1 MKFIGYRTLKTAIG
15 ATIAMSIAGALGLKY
30 SVSAGIITILSIQ
43 NTKKKSLSVAI
54 QRMIACLLALTIS
67 SVLFTMLGH
76 NAIVFGLFLLVFI
89 PLAVKFN
96 LQEGI
101 VVNSV
106 LATHILAEKHISI
119 NLFINEILLMFI
131 GAGIALLL
139 NLYMPSIEKEIWE
152 DQFYIEEK
160 MKEILIQMSIASREL
175 SVSLKE
181 DKLFNDLEE
190 RLFKAKK
197 RAYINLNNYFLLDVS
212 YYADYM
218 EMRIQQFETLKKMRQ
233 HFHKFFM
240 TYEQTEMIADFT
252 KKVADSLHEE
262 NTGDDLLLDL
272 EDLRGSFKKMNLPST
287 REEFENRALLFQF
300 LNDMEQF
307 LIIKNEFK
315 KTIDKLDYERKDY
328 KIKN

>member
-15 ATIAMSIAGALGLKY
+15 ATIAMSIAGDLGLKY

-43 NTKKKSLSVAI
+43 NTKRKSLNVAI
-54 QRMIACLLALTIS
+54 QRMIACVLALAIS
-67 SVLFTMLGH
+67 SILFTMLGH

-106 LATHILAEKHISI
+106 LATHILAEKYVSI
-119 NLFINEILLMFI
+119 NLFLNEILLMFI

-139 NLYMPSIEKEIWE
+139 NLYMPSIEKEIRE
-152 DQFYIEEK
+152 DQLYIEEK
-160 MKEILIQMSIASREL
+160 MKEILIQMSIALREL

-181 DKLFNDLEE
+181 DEIFKDLQE

-212 YYADYM
+212 YYAVYM

-233 HFHKFFM
+233 HFQKIL
-240 TYEQTEMIADFT
+240 Y
-252 KKVADSLHEE
+252 
-262 NTGDDLLLDL
+262 DL
-272 EDLRGSFKKMNLPST
+272 
-287 REEFENRALLFQF
+287 
-300 LNDMEQF
+300 
-307 LIIKNEFK
+307 
-315 KTIDKLDYERKDY
+315 
-328 KIKN
+328 

>member
-43 NTKKKSLSVAI
+43 NTKRKSLNVAI
-54 QRMIACLLALTIS
+54 QRMIACILALAIS
-67 SVLFTMLGH
+67 SILFTMLGH

-89 PLAVKFN
+89 PLSVKFN

-106 LATHILAEKHISI
+106 LATHILAEKYVSI
-119 NLFINEILLMFI
+119 NLFLNEILLMFI

-139 NLYMPSIEKEIWE
+139 NLYMPSIEKEIRE
-152 DQFYIEEK
+152 DQLYIEEK
-160 MKEILIQMSIASREL
+160 MKEILIQMSIALREL

-181 DKLFNDLEE
+181 DEIFKDLQE

-212 YYADYM
+212 YYAVYM

-233 HFHKFFM
+233 HFQKFFM

-262 NTGDDLLLDL
+262 NTGEYLLLDL
-272 EDLRGSFKKMNLPST
+272 DDLRESFKNMNLPST
-287 REEFENRALLFQF
+287 REEFENRAMLFQF
-300 LNDMEQF
+300 LNDMEEF
-307 LIIKNEFK
+307 LITKNEFK
-315 KTIDKLDYERKDY
+315 KTIDKLDYETKDY
-328 KIKN
+328 KMKN

>member
-1 MKFIGYRTLKTAIG
+1 
-15 ATIAMSIAGALGLKY
+15 
-30 SVSAGIITILSIQ
+30 
-43 NTKKKSLSVAI
+43 
-54 QRMIACLLALTIS
+54 MIACLLALTIS

-106 LATHILAEKHISI
+106 LATHILAEKYISI

-160 MKEILIQMSIASREL
+160 MKEILVQMSIALREL

-197 RAYINLNNYFLLDVS
+197 EHI
-212 YYADYM
+212 
-218 EMRIQQFETLKKMRQ
+218 
-233 HFHKFFM
+233 
-240 TYEQTEMIADFT
+240 
-252 KKVADSLHEE
+252 
-262 NTGDDLLLDL
+262 
-272 EDLRGSFKKMNLPST
+272 
-287 REEFENRALLFQF
+287 
-300 LNDMEQF
+300 
-307 LIIKNEFK
+307 LI
-315 KTIDKLDYERKDY
+315 
-328 KIKN
+328 

>member
-1 MKFIGYRTLKTAIG
+1 MKFIGYRTLKTAVG
-15 ATIAMSIAGALGLKY
+15 ATIAMSIAGAFGLKY
-30 SVSAGIITILSIQ
+30 SVSAGVITILSIQ
-43 NTKKKSLSVAI
+43 NTKRKSLNVAI
-54 QRMIACLLALTIS
+54 QRMIACILALAIS
-67 SVLFTMLGH
+67 SILFTMLGH

-106 LATHILAEKHISI
+106 LATHILAEKYVSI
-119 NLFINEILLMFI
+119 NLFLNEILLMFI

-139 NLYMPSIEKEIWE
+139 NLYMPSIEKEIRE
-152 DQFYIEEK
+152 DQLYIEEK
-160 MKEILIQMSIASREL
+160 MKEILIQMSIALREL

-181 DKLFNDLEE
+181 DEIFKDLEE

-212 YYADYM
+212 YYATYM

-233 HFHKFFM
+233 HFQKFFM

-262 NTGDDLLLDL
+262 NTGEHLLLDL
-272 EDLRGSFKKMNLPST
+272 EDLRECFKNMNLPST

-307 LIIKNEFK
+307 LITKNEFK
-315 KTIDKLDYERKDY
+315 KTIDKLDYKMKDY
-328 KIKN
+328 EIKN

>member
-1 MKFIGYRTLKTAIG
+1 
-15 ATIAMSIAGALGLKY
+15 MSIAGALGLKY

-43 NTKKKSLSVAI
+43 NTKRKSLSVAI

-76 NAIVFGLFLLVFI
+76 NAIIFGLFLLVFI

-106 LATHILAEKHISI
+106 LATHILAEKYISI

-160 MKEILIQMSIASREL
+160 MKEILIQMSIALREL

-181 DKLFNDLEE
+181 DELFNDLEE

-197 RAYINLNNYFLLDVS
+197 
-212 YYADYM
+212 
-218 EMRIQQFETLKKMRQ
+218 
-233 HFHKFFM
+233 
-240 TYEQTEMIADFT
+240 
-252 KKVADSLHEE
+252 SL
-262 NTGDDLLLDL
+262 
-272 EDLRGSFKKMNLPST
+272 
-287 REEFENRALLFQF
+287 
-300 LNDMEQF
+300 
-307 LIIKNEFK
+307 
-315 KTIDKLDYERKDY
+315 Y
-328 KIKN
+328 